1 VPPGASPAAEPVAY
15 SGLFSLAGAVGSA
28 TGLSLRSPRTVKI
41 FFRDAGNPAG
51 FAGTVLSFAR

>member
-1 VPPGASPAAEPVAY
+1 VAY

-51 FAGTVLSFAR
+51 FAGTAFSFAR